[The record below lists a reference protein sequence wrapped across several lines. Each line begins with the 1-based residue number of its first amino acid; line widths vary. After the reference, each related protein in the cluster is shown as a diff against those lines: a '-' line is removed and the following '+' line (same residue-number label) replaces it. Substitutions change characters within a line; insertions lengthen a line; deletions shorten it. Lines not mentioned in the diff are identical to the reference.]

1 MKKES
6 MSGIIGVSGAS
17 SFSDVSLCKYC
28 LPLQGVACMS
38 FNAAAFAVSIFR
50 LLSKL
55 GIVLNCPQNVLL
67 YYSNTFTITQHFP
80 SIPESSFELFPERH
94 SGLLLN

>member
-1 MKKES
+1 MSGGNKRGGYRETEGRVKKES

-17 SFSDVSLCKYC
+17 SFSDVSLCKHC

-55 GIVLNCPQNVLL
+55 TIVLNCPQNVLL
-67 YYSNTFTITQHFP
+67 SVM
-80 SIPESSFELFPERH
+80 
-94 SGLLLN
+94 